1 MKYYILLIYLLA
13 FSLATEGNTAVKD
26 SLSEA
31 LPSASSPLQK
41 LEIMT
46 NLMDL
51 SRQEEQVEYAKQLY
65 WLALEEDED
74 YYKEAALTEILR
86 FYVNTDAKD
95 SAKVYLAEAER
106 ELKGK
111 ARDFLVTYMKTI
123 MDVRVVYYTKGED
136 RMKLIEKYKLRL
148 ETEKAARNCADV
160 LADRTIIS
168 SVWRTATGSIR
179 KTRMLSIKRY
189 VIT

>member
-1 MKYYILLIYLLA
+1 MKHYILLIYFLA
-13 FSLATEGNTAVKD
+13 FSLSMEANTAVKD
-26 SLSEA
+26 SLSVA
-31 LPSASSPLQK
+31 LSSASSPLQK
-41 LEIMT
+41 LEIIT
-46 NLMDL
+46 NLMDI

-65 WLALEEDED
+65 RLALEEDED

-95 SAKVYLAEAER
+95 SAKVYIAEAER

-148 ETEKAARNCADV
+148 ET
-160 LADRTIIS
+160 
-168 SVWRTATGSIR
+168 
-179 KTRMLSIKRY
+179 
-189 VIT
+189 

>member
-1 MKYYILLIYLLA
+1 
-13 FSLATEGNTAVKD
+13 
-26 SLSEA
+26 
-31 LPSASSPLQK
+31 
-41 LEIMT
+41 MT

-148 ETEKAARNCADV
+148 ETEKTCRF
-160 LADRTIIS
+160 LTKYRTIIS

>member
-1 MKYYILLIYLLA
+1 MKYYILLIY

-106 ELKGK
+106 EST
-111 ARDFLVTYMKTI
+111 RFP
-123 MDVRVVYYTKGED
+123 RHVYENDHGCPCCLLHQRRRPD
-136 RMKLIEKYKLRL
+136 
-148 ETEKAARNCADV
+148 ETD
-160 LADRTIIS
+160 
-168 SVWRTATGSIR
+168 
-179 KTRMLSIKRY
+179 
-189 VIT
+189 

>member
-74 YYKEAALTEILR
+74 YYKEAALT
-86 FYVNTDAKD
+86 
-95 SAKVYLAEAER
+95 
-106 ELKGK
+106 
-111 ARDFLVTYMKTI
+111 
-123 MDVRVVYYTKGED
+123 DVRYTEEEVFQRVKERIHG
-136 RMKLIEKYKLRL
+136 
-148 ETEKAARNCADV
+148 
-160 LADRTIIS
+160 
-168 SVWRTATGSIR
+168 R
-179 KTRMLSIKRY
+179 KTL
-189 VIT
+189 